1 MPKKKNAGVPSLDL
15 LYEKLLQADA
25 DSRGGS
31 VLEICL
37 HGNQQAIAAVPLRYR
52 LIALGFVRSLSPEE
66 VNRRLL
72 DNGCA
77 QLYARSFW
85 EASVIYALRSG
96 LSYGEWKNLLIQCMD
111 LRESVMSK
119 SAAFSSASIS
129 LSDIRRYVE
138 DNSLRQADM
147 AVTRHLTKEL
157 EQKLAGTDSGL
168 QAFREFLIS
177 NIASFSTAREKT
189 RYYFCK
195 YLLYYLD
202 ARKTTCAAR
211 LQKTAADGCRTEDR
225 DRILLSEMETGSGQ
239 AEDLHV
245 FRVLSRLQ
253 RKKRTIEEMLDL
265 IEHSAL
271 SLKTIYALFSV
282 YYFDYP
288 IHDWLQILAEN
299 DDGLQ
304 ALSPVFRKV
313 MADSVRRH
321 FPDQAWKSD
330 QDLLAWLQK
339 MIKQLEA
346 DWETDKGTYQ
356 SGREGENYLRRI
368 LKGSLDL
375 DRTTLIAFIL
385 YFGKTTAD
393 MIPPEGRLNQ
403 NRLNDILRECGFPL
417 LDNSRSFDHF
427 VCRFLETDD
436 PKDLLFEEA
445 EKLSLEG
452 HNFYLYKTWRA
463 ACSAEAQWQKITNP
477 L

>member
-177 NIASFSTAREKT
+177 NIASFSTAMPAKHPVPHS
-189 RYYFCK
+189 C
-195 YLLYYLD
+195 
-202 ARKTTCAAR
+202 RKQLQRAAEQR
-211 LQKTAADGCRTEDR
+211 IGIESCFQK
-225 DRILLSEMETGSGQ
+225 SGQ
-239 AEDLHV
+239 V
-245 FRVLSRLQ
+245 
-253 RKKRTIEEMLDL
+253 
-265 IEHSAL
+265 
-271 SLKTIYALFSV
+271 
-282 YYFDYP
+282 
-288 IHDWLQILAEN
+288 
-299 DDGLQ
+299 
-304 ALSPVFRKV
+304 
-313 MADSVRRH
+313 
-321 FPDQAWKSD
+321 PD
-330 QDLLAWLQK
+330 
-339 MIKQLEA
+339 
-346 DWETDKGTYQ
+346 
-356 SGREGENYLRRI
+356 R
-368 LKGSLDL
+368 
-375 DRTTLIAFIL
+375 
-385 YFGKTTAD
+385 
-393 MIPPEGRLNQ
+393 
-403 NRLNDILRECGFPL
+403 
-417 LDNSRSFDHF
+417 
-427 VCRFLETDD
+427 
-436 PKDLLFEEA
+436 
-445 EKLSLEG
+445 
-452 HNFYLYKTWRA
+452 
-463 ACSAEAQWQKITNP
+463 QKICMFSGFFPVCSEKNAQ
-477 L
+477 

>member
-129 LSDIRRYVE
+129 LSDIRRYVG

-245 FRVLSRLQ
+245 FRVLSYRQ
-253 RKKRTIEEMLDL
+253 
-265 IEHSAL
+265 
-271 SLKTIYALFSV
+271 
-282 YYFDYP
+282 
-288 IHDWLQILAEN
+288 
-299 DDGLQ
+299 
-304 ALSPVFRKV
+304 
-313 MADSVRRH
+313 
-321 FPDQAWKSD
+321 
-330 QDLLAWLQK
+330 
-339 MIKQLEA
+339 
-346 DWETDKGTYQ
+346 
-356 SGREGENYLRRI
+356 
-368 LKGSLDL
+368 
-375 DRTTLIAFIL
+375 
-385 YFGKTTAD
+385 
-393 MIPPEGRLNQ
+393 
-403 NRLNDILRECGFPL
+403 
-417 LDNSRSFDHF
+417 
-427 VCRFLETDD
+427 
-436 PKDLLFEEA
+436 
-445 EKLSLEG
+445 
-452 HNFYLYKTWRA
+452 
-463 ACSAEAQWQKITNP
+463 
-477 L
+477 